1 MKTKKLYYE
10 DCHIKTFSACVT
22 GCEETGDGYWIT
34 LDATAFYPEGGGQA
48 CDTGTLGQ
56 VNVLAVREQG
66 ETVAH
71 LCDGALPIGQQVT
84 GTIHWQR
91 RFDLMQQHTGEHIV
105 SGILYRMFGFHNVG
119 FHVGKDVMEVDFDGV
134 LPPDALSKVEWEANQ
149 AVWENLPVQCYYPSP
164 EALPKLDY
172 RSKRA
177 LPWPVRIVEIP
188 GYDKCACCGVHT
200 AFTGEVGI
208 IKILSCVR
216 LRQGVRM
223 EMVCG
228 GRAFDAFSRVYDQ
241 NRQVSLAFSA
251 KMLGTGEAAQ
261 RMNDALAAQKQRCA
275 ALERR
280 LFDGI
285 AALCSGQTLAVH
297 FDEGL
302 SSGGLRLL
310 AEKIAGKA
318 EIAAVFSQGQQGFEV
333 CLAGSP
339 EGVRELSS
347 AMTRALKVRGGGKP
361 GFYQGRVLADKTEIQ
376 SFFREWEADS
386 YKKSSKNPPQFV

>member
-1 MKTKKLYYE
+1 MRTRKLYYE
-10 DCHIKTFSACVT
+10 DCHLKTFSACVT
-22 GCEETGDGYWIT
+22 GCEETQDGYWIT

-48 CDTGTLGQ
+48 CDTGTLGP
-56 VNVLAVREQG
+56 VNVLAVREEG
-66 ETVAH
+66 ETVLH
-71 LCDGALPIGQQVT
+71 LCDGALPVGRQVT

-105 SGILYRMFGFHNVG
+105 SGILYRLFGFHNVG

-134 LPPDALSKVEWEANQ
+134 LPPDALPKAEREANQ
-149 AVWENLPVQCYYPSP
+149 AVWENLPVRCYCPSP
-164 EALPKLDY
+164 EELSALDY

-228 GRAFDAFSRVYDQ
+228 GRAFDALSRVYDQ
-241 NRQVSLAFSA
+241 NRLVSQAFSS
-251 KMLGTGEAAQ
+251 KMLETGEAAQ
-261 RMNDALAAQKQRCA
+261 RMNGALAAEKQRSA

-285 AALCSGQTLAVH
+285 AAGCSGQALAVH

-310 AEKIAGKA
+310 AERIAGRA
-318 EIAAVFSQGQQGFEV
+318 ALAAVFCRGEKGFDV
-333 CLAGSP
+333 CLAGPP
-339 EGVRELSS
+339 ERVRALSS
-347 AMTRALKVRGGGKP
+347 AMTRRLSVRGGGKP
-361 GFYQGRVLADKTEIQ
+361 GFYQGRVLADKAEIQ
-376 SFFREWEADS
+376 SFFREWEV
-386 YKKSSKNPPQFV
+386 NPL